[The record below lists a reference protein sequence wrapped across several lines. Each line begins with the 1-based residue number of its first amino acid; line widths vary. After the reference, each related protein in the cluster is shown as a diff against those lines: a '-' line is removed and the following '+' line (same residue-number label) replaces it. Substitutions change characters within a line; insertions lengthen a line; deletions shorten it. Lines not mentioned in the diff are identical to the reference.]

1 MTFTLVQLIVFV
13 AIALFVGF
21 AGGWLIRMFITESK
35 VGSARRLAERIIEEA
50 EKEAQAR
57 KKEALVEGKDEIFA
71 ERQKMEAEIKEWRQE
86 LQAQERKLSKREE
99 NLDGRMEALE
109 KREKET
115 AQKFRE
121 ASALEETLTAKQAEL
136 GTALEEQKRQLE
148 RVAGLS
154 REEAKKILLEALEE
168 DVRKESA
175 LVIKR
180 VQEETRETAKKR
192 AQEILTS
199 AIQKIATDHVS
210 EVTVSSVPLPSD
222 DLKGRIIG
230 REGRNIRAFEAITGV
245 NLIIDDTPD
254 TVVLSGFEPVR
265 RETARMT
272 LDKLVSDGRI
282 HPGRIEEV
290 FSKVSKEME
299 DIIKEAGEQAAFDA
313 GVTDLH
319 PELLR
324 LLGRLKFRTSYGQN
338 VLKHTIEV
346 AHLCGA
352 MAAELGAD
360 VRVATRAGLLHDI
373 GKAMTYEVGGTHA
386 LTGAD
391 VARRCGESEAVVHAI
406 GAHHEEEEPKSI
418 EAWIVHTGDAVS
430 ASRPGARRETIETYL
445 RRLEALEDI
454 AASFSGVEKSY
465 AIHAGREIRILVE
478 PEEID
483 DLEAIKLARDI
494 GRRIE
499 QEMEYPGQIKVTV
512 VRETRA
518 VEYAK

>member
-1 MTFTLVQLIVFV
+1 MNTLLQILIAAAAAVV
-13 AIALFVGF
+13 GLIA
-21 AGGWLIRMFITESK
+21 GWQIRRFISESK
-35 VGSARRLAERIIEEA
+35 KESAERLAERRIEEA

-57 KKEALVEGKDEIFA
+57 KKEILVEGKDEILR
-71 ERQKMEAEIKEWRQE
+71 ERQRMEGEIKEWRQE
-86 LQAQERKLSKREE
+86 LQGQERKLSKKEE
-99 NLDGRMEALE
+99 NLDTRMTALE
-109 KREKET
+109 EREKEAGAKIQEVT
-115 AQKFRE
+115 K
-121 ASALEETLTAKQAEL
+121 LEESLGAKQEAL
-136 GTALEEQKRQLE
+136 DGALEEQKRQLE

-154 REEAKKILLEALEE
+154 REEAKKILLEALED

-180 VQEETRETAKKR
+180 VQDETRETSKKR
-192 AQEILTS
+192 AQEILTT

-230 REGRNIRAFEAITGV
+230 REGRNIRAFESITGV

-265 RETARMT
+265 REMARMC
-272 LDKLVSDGRI
+272 LERLVSDGRI

-290 FSKVSKEME
+290 FTKVAKEME

-313 GVTDLH
+313 GITDLH

-338 VLKHTIEV
+338 VLKHTVEV

-352 MAAELGAD
+352 IAQELGAD

-373 GKAMTYEVGGTHA
+373 GKAMTYEAAGTHA
-386 LTGAD
+386 ITGAD
-391 VARRCGESEAVVHAI
+391 MARRCGEPDPVVHAI
-406 GAHHEEEEPKSI
+406 GAHHEEQEPKTV
-418 EAWIVHTGDAVS
+418 EAWIVHTGDAIS

-445 RRLEALEDI
+445 RRLEALEEI

-478 PEEID
+478 PEEVD

-499 QEMEYPGQIKVTV
+499 QDMEYPGQIKVTV